1 MPVQDMDPLFA
12 LVGGTARNP
21 QLAVCP
27 GYAAPLNSG
36 WMALAPSCATYAA
49 LRALVLGW
57 PSLQWSARRGWGV
70 EDIEWEQLPA
80 GGVVHTDWTF
90 HSAKIDQGLW
100 YYYFRYVARSMLQIF
115 NDHARLYRPSGARG
129 EGGGGAG
136 AADEY
141 ERLATPTVGGLLRAP
156 GLAAGGFPCLRAPNR
171 AYEHW
176 TGHSKPWM
184 KAGVDAAS
192 LEWQRRLDA
201 LNVTGGVP
209 AAQLHMLDFS
219 SPLGYHAANK

>member
-1 MPVQDMDPLFA
+1 M
-12 LVGGTARNP
+12 RI
-21 QLAVCP
+21 
-27 GYAAPLNSG
+27 YS
-36 WMALAPSCATYAA
+36 
-49 LRALVLGW
+49 
-57 PSLQWSARRGWGV
+57 
-70 EDIEWEQLPA
+70 
-80 GGVVHTDWTF
+80 
-90 HSAKIDQGLW
+90 
-100 YYYFRYVARSMLQIF
+100 
-115 NDHARLYRPSGARG
+115 
-129 EGGGGAG
+129 
-136 AADEY
+136 
-141 ERLATPTVGGLLRAP
+141 
-156 GLAAGGFPCLRAPNR
+156 AAGGFPCLRAPNR